1 MIHQYDDIQLAR
13 ILKEAAAAGA
23 REALES
29 IVPSKKMSLREVYRY
44 FKLRGHKQCL
54 ADRFIENG
62 ILQGK
67 RIGTG
72 KNSKIVYSEA
82 DIVLALRSKEA
93 ANFFIN

>member
-1 MIHQYDDIQLAR
+1 MTYQFDELQLMR
-13 ILKEAAAAGA
+13 LLKEAAEAGA
-23 REALES
+23 RRAIES
-29 IVPSKKMSLREVYRY
+29 IMPNDKMSLREVYRW
-44 FKLRGHKQCL
+44 FKLHGHRKSL
-54 ADRFIENG
+54 ADRLIERG
-62 ILQGK
+62 IIKGH